1 MQQAHVFISGNV
13 QGIGY
18 RQFVKSNARKLNLTG
33 WVQNTED
40 RGVEAIFQGEK
51 EMIEVMLDV
60 CKKGPILAEVEY
72 VGFDWEEPEKY
83 TDFEIRN

>member
-1 MQQAHVFISGNV
+1 MQQVHVFISGNV

-18 RQFVKSNARKLNLTG
+18 RQFVKSNARKLGLTG

-40 RGVEAIFQGEK
+40 GGVEALFQGEK

-60 CKKGPILAEVEY
+60 CKKGPILAEVQH
-72 VGFDWEEPEKY
+72 VGLDWEEEE
-83 TDFEIRN
+83 TFDDFTIR